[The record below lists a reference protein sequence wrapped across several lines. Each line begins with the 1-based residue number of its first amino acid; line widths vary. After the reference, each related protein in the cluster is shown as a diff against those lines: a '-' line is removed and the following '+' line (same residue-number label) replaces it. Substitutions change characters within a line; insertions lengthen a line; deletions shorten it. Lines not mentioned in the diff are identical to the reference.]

1 MSTTVTG
8 ASGTTYITGT
18 GTSGFD
24 SAALIE
30 TAVEAKMAAAYLI
43 DDQIDVLDTQVAG
56 WETVLSDLTSL
67 SDAAETLSASAE
79 DSVFSDRAAYLS
91 SSTISDPDDVIGV
104 TVTDD
109 AELGTYTVEV
119 ISLATSHKV
128 ASDTVT
134 DKTAVLGYSG
144 TFSLSAGDGTST
156 EITVTSDMTLED
168 LAEAIN
174 DVSGDTGVTATLIK
188 SSDSGYTLVLASAD
202 TGETITATDSSG
214 DVLESLGVLDSSGA
228 YANQLQAAALA
239 EITIDGVTVTS
250 SSNDIEDVLTGV
262 SISLY
267 DDSAGSTI
275 TLEVGQDLDTVYSAI
290 EDLVEAYNTYREYA
304 LTQQETDDD
313 GAADDAVLF
322 GDSLLR
328 SINSALYSLLAQ
340 TVEVDGTTYSIADL
354 GISYADDNTLELDAD
369 TLEEFL
375 TQHADVAEA
384 FFQQSTSVSSS
395 DLYVGDISGSMAS
408 GEYTVEVTLDSDG
421 NITGATIDGTALTVS
436 GTTLKGVDGTAYEG
450 LRLVYTGGTANAGTT
465 DSVTLTVEGGFADQ
479 MLAALET
486 YTDEDDGLVSSR
498 IESLSDTID
507 SKQTRRDRIAEKA
520 EDYEEYLTSY
530 YARIEAEIEAS
541 ELALAQ
547 VEALFGT
554 DDDD

>member
-30 TAVEAKMAAAYLI
+30 TAVEAKMQASYLI
-43 DDQIDVLDTQVAG
+43 DDQIDVLDAQVTG
-56 WETVLSDLTSL
+56 WQTVLSDLTSL
-67 SDAAETLSASAE
+67 SEAAEVLSASAE

-91 SSTISDPDDVIGV
+91 SSAISDPSDVIGV

-109 AELGTYTVEV
+109 AALGTYAVEV

-128 ASDTVT
+128 ASDTAT
-134 DKTAVLGYSG
+134 DKTAALGYDG
-144 TFSLSAGDGTST
+144 IFSLQETDGTAT
-156 EITVTSDMTLED
+156 EITVTSDMTLAD

-174 DVSGDTGVTATLIK
+174 DVSDKTGVTATLIK

-202 TGETITATDSSG
+202 TGQSITASAVSG
-214 DVLESLGVLDSSGA
+214 DDVLQGLGITDADGA
-228 YANQLQAAALA
+228 YANQLQAASLA

-290 EDLVEAYNTYREYA
+290 EDLVDAYNTYREYA

-328 SINSALYSLLAQ
+328 GINSALYSLLGQ

-369 TLEEFL
+369 VLEEFL

-408 GEYTVEVTLDSDG
+408 GEYTVEVILDDDG

-436 GTTLKGVDGTAYEG
+436 NKTLKGVDGTAYEG

-465 DSVTLTVEGGFADQ
+465 DSVTLTVEGGFADL
-479 MLAALET
+479 MVATLET
-486 YTDEDDGLVSSR
+486 YAGDDGLVSSR
-498 IESLSDTID
+498 VESLSDTID
-507 SKQTRRDRIAEKA
+507 SKQTKPIPSKPNAIASPRRRKP
-520 EDYEEYLTSY
+520 T
-530 YARIEAEIEAS
+530 RN
-541 ELALAQ
+541 
-547 VEALFGT
+547 T
-554 DDDD
+554 